1 MHEKIEKVMEQSKI
15 VGFNRDQQND
25 FGVRLTVTPLCPPTT
40 GTTTSED
47 KARLPIFSA
56 TKVDAR
62 TTSRV
67 VTPKRLWGL
76 CVNRSK
82 EMK

>member
-1 MHEKIEKVMEQSKI
+1 MHEKIEKVVGQSN
-15 VGFNRDQQND
+15 VVNFNRDEQNNFD
-25 FGVRLTVTPLCPPTT
+25 LRLTVTPLCPPTT

-47 KARLPIFSA
+47 KAGLPIFSA

-76 CVNRSK
+76 CVNRGQ

>member
-1 MHEKIEKVMEQSKI
+1 MHEKIEKVVEQSNI
-15 VGFNRDQQND
+15 VGFNRDEQNSFD
-25 FGVRLTVTPLCPPTT
+25 IRLTVTPLCPPTT

-47 KARLPIFSA
+47 KAGLPIFSA

-67 VTPKRLWGL
+67 VTPKRL
-76 CVNRSK
+76 
-82 EMK
+82 